1 MLCSQYAHYGK
12 LGVILRAGLTPT
24 DVMHALGDYAQYNRS
39 CSILGLRFAA
49 ASLNLS
55 PEALCR
61 RIYEYVE
68 REVFYGISRMLLEYS
83 SEYYRNHGVGS
94 GVQELLRLQWDA
106 RDSGGNPLLHCLFH
120 SPAKIIGIGGPT
132 HLFLPEAA
140 KALRAECV
148 IPDSAATANAVG
160 AVTGKISVTGTA
172 EVRPHGQSVDADAK
186 GDYEVLCTGQEPRYF
201 ESEEAALPGQAK
213 RFPHGRLRACA
224 NKGANSAIAVQ
235 TDSKPVIAG
244 SIKLYTL
251 VTVTATT
258 DISLEKEDTPA

>member
-1 MLCSQYAHYGK
+1 
-12 LGVILRAGLTPT
+12 
-24 DVMHALGDYAQYNRS
+24 
-39 CSILGLRFAA
+39 
-49 ASLNLS
+49 
-55 PEALCR
+55 
-61 RIYEYVE
+61 
-68 REVFYGISRMLLEYS
+68 MLLEYS

-140 KALRAECV
+140 MALRAECV

-201 ESEEAALPGQAK
+201 ESEEAGIAWASKTLPAWTTARVREQ
-213 RFPHGRLRACA
+213 
-224 NKGANSAIAVQ
+224 GANSAIAVQ

-244 SIKLYTL
+244 SIKLCTL
-251 VTVTATT
+251 VTVIATT